1 MRGFAS
7 YIVAGILVV
16 LALDFIAPPVGLGL
30 ALGAWPSVQNVLIV
44 QSVNRTGKT
53 DRLFVPRSTVRKQQL
68 PHKSPAVMVGCD
80 PVFSPLSA
88 SAQANFSGRCIA

>member
-1 MRGFAS
+1 MRGCAF

-30 ALGAWPSVQNVLIV
+30 ALGAWPSVQIV
-44 QSVNRTGKT
+44 QSVNRTSKT